1 MLQQDYP
8 HRVKKFFSLSMYI
21 SVLLALA
28 AILPLAGTIIS
39 IEASLK
45 PALVSQ
51 EQNLLSNDA
60 KSQVQSIDSYLIE
73 RLAEVQNLSESLP
86 VKAFMSGNQAE
97 YSTVYTDLFN
107 NQHLDTSDYISW
119 SILGLHNNVVADYPN
134 APQKHGKTYI
144 LPENLQQVLNSDNAV
159 ISDVFYDTQSNL
171 ASVDIY
177 ARIIDGNLHVV
188 GFVRASL
195 ALSRIWNSINSEW
208 QNEGANSYAFLLDQN
223 GVRIGY
229 SNMNQSGNA
238 LPKPL
243 FTSIAPLSAS
253 VQQRIQSE
261 GLYTGNKSL
270 RMLANASLAN
280 MQKSSSLSST
290 FQFQP
295 IELQKQYTAAMWRS
309 SITPWSYYLV
319 KPSSE
324 ITGLADQQLLSTLLI
339 GGIILII
346 AVAAGLFLG
355 GRITGPILRSVSS
368 LRKNSLLLKELANEE
383 HQVVRDQAWMV
394 EASQLGLKSV
404 QYYTGVGSVAAQRV
418 TKLSIDLI
426 KNARALDAQHLN
438 QALQEIV
445 ETASYVERAI
455 RHQEHTNEKLATT
468 LRVTD
473 QVTNQLTKSAES
485 SDAAAAQLEGI
496 VEQLTSIV
504 GKFSS

>member
-1 MLQQDYP
+1 
-8 HRVKKFFSLSMYI
+8 
-21 SVLLALA
+21 
-28 AILPLAGTIIS
+28 
-39 IEASLK
+39 
-45 PALVSQ
+45 
-51 EQNLLSNDA
+51 
-60 KSQVQSIDSYLIE
+60 
-73 RLAEVQNLSESLP
+73 
-86 VKAFMSGNQAE
+86 
-97 YSTVYTDLFN
+97 
-107 NQHLDTSDYISW
+107 
-119 SILGLHNNVVADYPN
+119 
-134 APQKHGKTYI
+134 
-144 LPENLQQVLNSDNAV
+144 
-159 ISDVFYDTQSNL
+159 
-171 ASVDIY
+171 
-177 ARIIDGNLHVV
+177 
-188 GFVRASL
+188 
-195 ALSRIWNSINSEW
+195 
-208 QNEGANSYAFLLDQN
+208 
-223 GVRIGY
+223 
-229 SNMNQSGNA
+229 MNQSGNA

-270 RMLANASLAN
+270 RMLANVSLAN

-295 IELQKQYTAAMWRS
+295 IEQQKQYTAAMWRS

-383 HQVVRDQAWMV
+383 HQVVSDQTWMV

-485 SDAAAAQLEGI
+485 SDAAAVQLEGI